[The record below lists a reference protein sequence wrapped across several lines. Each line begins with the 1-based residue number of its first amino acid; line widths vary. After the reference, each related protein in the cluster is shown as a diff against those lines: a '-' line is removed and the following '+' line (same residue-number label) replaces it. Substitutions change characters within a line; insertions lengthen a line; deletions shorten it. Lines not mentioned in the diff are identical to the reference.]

1 MFPMIATLEDL
12 REARAVAERV
22 REDVGAPPVAI
33 GMMVKIPLAN
43 YVQWGSISATWR
55 SGRPKWGCKDFLRA
69 ERTDLWSG
77 DRLNPSL
84 PAE

>member
-43 YVQWGSISATWR
+43 
-55 SGRPKWGCKDFLRA
+55 
-69 ERTDLWSG
+69 
-77 DRLNPSL
+77 
-84 PAE
+84 